1 MTAYARAAWDDAVV
15 STQPTRGQLFLARL
29 HSLPRFTVPAIVLIL
44 TLVGLI
50 APPVIGVPCL
60 LILAVFLGWLASFAW
75 RSLDTNGRLIRA
87 LALGLLVGAA
97 IARATG
103 ALA

>member
-1 MTAYARAAWDDAVV
+1 MV
-15 STQPTRGQLFLARL
+15 STQPTRNQLLLARL

-44 TLVGLI
+44 TLVGLM

-60 LILAVFLGWLASFAW
+60 LILVLFLGWLASFAW

>member
-1 MTAYARAAWDDAVV
+1 MT
-15 STQPTRGQLFLARL
+15 SQPTRSQLFLARL
-29 HSLPRFTVPAIVLIL
+29 HSLPRFTIPAVVLIL

-60 LILAVFLGWLASFAW
+60 LILVLFLGWLAALAW
-75 RSLDTNGRLIRA
+75 PTLDAGGRLIRA
-87 LALGLLVGAA
+87 LALGLIVGAA